1 MCTKNHDH
9 MVYSSWCMGAT
20 HNFLSFWVI
29 FCPFIP
35 LTNQKAKILK
45 KYKKTREILSFYIC
59 LPQMTI
65 IWFKVPEIWSTT
77 GKVFSHFGPFF
88 VLLLKNQNFEKK
100 RKPGVIILPLC
111 TTNDNHMMLYGSL
124 DISCNGQGYLGS
136 IFCPFDPPLK
146 IWKIKILIKWKKN
159 SWRYYHLYH
168 KCINENHDVWFPRY
182 GVWQTEFFL
191 TLDHFLPFY
200 SPNNPKNHN
209 FDKVKKTTREIIILY
224 KCTINENYMMYIF
237 WDMKHD
243 RPFCSFWPFCALLP
257 H

>member
-124 DISCNGQGYLGS
+124 DISYNGQGYLGS
-136 IFCPFDPPLK
+136 IFCHFDPPLK
-146 IWKIKILIKWKKN
+146 IWKIKILIKWKK
-159 SWRYYHLYH
+159 
-168 KCINENHDVWFPRY
+168 K
-182 GVWQTEFFL
+182 FL
-191 TLDHFLPFY
+191 
-200 SPNNPKNHN
+200 
-209 FDKVKKTTREIIILY
+209 EILSLV
-224 KCTINENYMMYIF
+224 
-237 WDMKHD
+237 
-243 RPFCSFWPFCALLP
+243 P
-257 H
+257 